1 MLVQVSRAFWQ
12 PVVRRPTSTR
22 RHLTGLSHL
31 YITDVDGSS
40 KKVTYIDTAA
50 HGAQHNHQLNPNSPP
65 LVFLMG
71 TAQTIPAYAANIN
84 ALSMKHRVIIF
95 ELRGQGTTELD
106 SSHCTTEQ
114 QVHDLHA
121 MLRKIVGVDA
131 PVHLSGYSFGGRIAL
146 AYAAHHPHQV
156 DRLSVTGVP
165 LTRSATGRLLVRSW
179 EDALSRGNLR
189 ECAWSLVLN
198 GYSDE
203 MLTKMEKRIGTN
215 VNYIV
220 ESNDVRRLHD
230 LIRLSH
236 EKDPQSTYAV
246 HNSVKHVRC
255 PTQIIAGRHD
265 RIAGYDETLML
276 AKAIPN
282 AELVAFDAGHS
293 IPFEKT
299 AQWCRTVSEFM
310 HK

>member
-1 MLVQVSRAFWQ
+1 MLVQVSRAYWQ
-12 PVVRRPTSTR
+12 AVLRRTTLTR
-22 RHLTGLSHL
+22 RQLTGISHVH
-31 YITDVDGSS
+31 ITDVDGSS

-50 HGAQHNHQLNPNSPP
+50 QQNDHLNPNAPP

-84 ALSMKHRVIIF
+84 ALSMKHRVLIF

-106 SSHCTTEQ
+106 SSRCTTEQ
-114 QVHDLHA
+114 QVHDLRA
-121 MLRKIVGVDA
+121 MLRKVLGNNDVPI
-131 PVHLSGYSFGGRIAL
+131 HLSGYSFGGRIAL
-146 AYAAHHPHQV
+146 AYAAHHAHQV
-156 DRLSVTGVP
+156 RRLSVTGVP

-179 EDALSRGNLR
+179 EDALSRGNVR

-220 ESNDVRRLHD
+220 ESNDVTRLHD
-230 LIRLSH
+230 LVRLSH
-236 EKDPQSTYAV
+236 EKDPQSPFAV
-246 HNSVKHVRC
+246 HNSVKHIRC
-255 PTQIIAGRHD
+255 PTQIIAGRYD
-265 RIAGYDETLML
+265 RIAGYEETLLL
-276 AKAIPN
+276 AKAIPH
-282 AELVAFDAGHS
+282 AEQVSFDAGHS

-310 HK
+310 QQ